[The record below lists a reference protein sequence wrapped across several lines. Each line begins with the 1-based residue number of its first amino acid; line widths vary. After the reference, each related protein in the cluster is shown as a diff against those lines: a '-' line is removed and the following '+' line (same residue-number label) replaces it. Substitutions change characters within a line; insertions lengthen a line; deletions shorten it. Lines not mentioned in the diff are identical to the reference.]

1 MKKIFVA
8 IIAVFLSLGMN
19 AQGTSNSNSDTSDVA
34 PIVPSHL
41 KGARKATKVEKEYAR
56 HLAEE
61 RDQQQAVASSSQ
73 FNEYDNSEACN
84 DMYYPYWNYGFGGDS
99 WRLHKGL
106 NVNLMELVSRKT
118 CR

>member
-41 KGARKATKVEKEYAR
+41 KGARKATKVEKE
-56 HLAEE
+56 
-61 RDQQQAVASSSQ
+61 
-73 FNEYDNSEACN
+73 
-84 DMYYPYWNYGFGGDS
+84 
-99 WRLHKGL
+99 
-106 NVNLMELVSRKT
+106 
-118 CR
+118 